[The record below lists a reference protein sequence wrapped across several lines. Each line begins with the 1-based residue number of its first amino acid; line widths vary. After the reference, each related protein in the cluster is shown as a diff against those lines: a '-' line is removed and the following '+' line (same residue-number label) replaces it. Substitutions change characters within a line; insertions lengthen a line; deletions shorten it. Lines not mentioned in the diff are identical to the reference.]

1 MLFCRLTWRHLQ
13 TGRIHLRK
21 WWWIWCL
28 IQMLLEGKIVEQT
41 YIVAL
46 LGAILSGINMV
57 YLVIVLYISGLRSS
71 SSYTWYRNF
80 VCKQNMLCGNN
91 LLQKYNLRAMY
102 VYIVTVTLFYIW
114 NTGSRLCI
122 LERLAS
128 LFLIVSS
135 QQYVHLSWTRTMV
148 VKCVNQKALSD

>member
-1 MLFCRLTWRHLQ
+1 MMDMMSDPNAARREDRWADIYRCFA
-13 TGRIHLRK
+13 
-21 WWWIWCL
+21 WCNTL
-28 IQMLLEGKIVEQT
+28 K
-41 YIVAL
+41 
-46 LGAILSGINMV
+46 GINMV

-71 SSYTWYRNF
+71 SSCTWYRNF

-135 QQYVHLSWTRTMV
+135 QQYVHLSRTRTMV